1 MCKVLCYTTK
11 VTNYNLRCFMGL
23 FEFLFGDSG
32 NQNRKY
38 RNKARDQEMANMYES
53 GWDEME
59 DSKYDR
65 KALER
70 EKWSNY
76 EYDDEDEKY

>member
-1 MCKVLCYTTK
+1 
-11 VTNYNLRCFMGL
+11 
-23 FEFLFGDSG
+23 
-32 NQNRKY
+32 
-38 RNKARDQEMANMYES
+38 MANMYES

-65 KALER
+65 KALEI

-76 EYDDEDEKY
+76 EYDKEDEKY

>member
-1 MCKVLCYTTK
+1 
-11 VTNYNLRCFMGL
+11 MGL

-32 NQNRKY
+32 NRNRKY

-65 KALER
+65 KALEI

-76 EYDDEDEKY
+76 EYDKEDEKY

>member
-1 MCKVLCYTTK
+1 
-11 VTNYNLRCFMGL
+11 MGL

-65 KALER
+65 KALEI

-76 EYDDEDEKY
+76 E